1 MKRLA
6 LVVMVAAVMVAMIAT
21 LGASASAQSPSQ
33 SPCPPTGPSGGLAT
47 LVIPERP
54 VGAGFVCLDEGA
66 QEFFCP
72 AEFELQL
79 IPILPPG
86 PGFIAECVEQLSP
99 PPPSLGGDV
108 GSGGGGVELPQE
120 IGQGSQSG
128 TVNISHNVS
137 NEPG

>member
-1 MKRLA
+1 VKRFA

-21 LGASASAQSPSQ
+21 LGVSASAQ

-54 VGAGFVCLDEGA
+54 VGAGFVCLDKGA

-86 PGFIAECVEQLSP
+86 PGFIAECVELSS
-99 PPPSLGGDV
+99 PPSLGGDV
-108 GSGGGGVELPQE
+108 GSGGGGVELPQQ
-120 IGQGSQSG
+120 IGQESQSG
-128 TVNISHNVS
+128 TVDISHNVS

>member
-1 MKRLA
+1 MVKRLA
-6 LVVMVAAVMVAMIAT
+6 LVVIVAAVMVAMIAP
-21 LGASASAQSPSQ
+21 LSVSASAQ

-47 LVIPERP
+47 LVIPDTP
-54 VGAGFVCLDEGA
+54 VGAGFVCLDKEA

-86 PGFIAECVEQLSP
+86 PGFIAECVELSP

-108 GSGGGGVELPQE
+108 GSGGGGGVELPQE
-120 IGQGSQSG
+120 IGQESQSG
-128 TVNISHNVS
+128 TVDISQNGS